1 MTDED
6 TEKIYVFVPS
16 KSYKEFNLS
25 VARVDNGFVL
35 EVTIGDKKKYYAFH
49 EKEKALNKVKHLLVT
64 TAYCEFEEF
73 FKEMITS
80 E

>member
-1 MTDED
+1 MTNED
-6 TEKIYVFVPS
+6 TEQIYVFVPS
-16 KSYKEFNLS
+16 KNYKEFNLS

-35 EVTIGDKKKYYAFH
+35 EVTIGEKKKYYAFH
-49 EKEKALNKVKHLLVT
+49 EKDKALNQVRHLLVT

-73 FKEMITS
+73 FKEMSKS